1 MSFRIAGTGMY
12 VPENI
17 VTNDDLSKLV
27 ETNDE
32 WIRTRVGIER
42 RHISVD
48 ETTADMAVKA
58 AEAALENSGIKPE
71 ELDLILV
78 STVSGDY
85 ICPTVACLVQQ
96 ALGVHCLAYDISAAC
111 SAFLFLLETAAG
123 YFARGT
129 VKKALVIG
137 AERMSRII
145 DWSDRSTCV
154 IFGDGAVRL
163 CLKKV
168 TTILRLTSTY
178 RAELRLSEY
187 QRLPENLLSI
197 RERVSAS
204 LTFS

>member
-85 ICPTVACLVQQ
+85 IVLQLPVSFSKHSAYIVLLMTSAQ
-96 ALGVHCLAYDISAAC
+96 LARHSCFSLKRRQVIS
-111 SAFLFLLETAAG
+111 L
-123 YFARGT
+123 
-129 VKKALVIG
+129 
-137 AERMSRII
+137 AE
-145 DWSDRSTCV
+145 
-154 IFGDGAVRL
+154 
-163 CLKKV
+163 
-168 TTILRLTSTY
+168 
-178 RAELRLSEY
+178 
-187 QRLPENLLSI
+187 Q
-197 RERVSAS
+197 
-204 LTFS
+204 

>member
-85 ICPTVACLVQQ
+85 ICPTVACLVQ
-96 ALGVHCLAYDISAAC
+96 
-111 SAFLFLLETAAG
+111 
-123 YFARGT
+123 
-129 VKKALVIG
+129 
-137 AERMSRII
+137 
-145 DWSDRSTCV
+145 
-154 IFGDGAVRL
+154 
-163 CLKKV
+163 
-168 TTILRLTSTY
+168 
-178 RAELRLSEY
+178 
-187 QRLPENLLSI
+187 
-197 RERVSAS
+197 
-204 LTFS
+204 